1 MKNIFSIL
9 FLFFSVSFFGQNGV
23 EKDSIPTKE
32 IKLFNTNYKEFEII
46 GNDVYAITKG
56 DSLIRFNIT
65 TKEFSFILNKVHS
78 ITSNLKYIIGLNK
91 ENKVFKIEN
100 KNDVKIINSELFK
113 GIKKL
118 KHFRPYE
125 IISFKNEYLI
135 ISQSGII
142 YKNKLYKIR
151 SWLSNLSVS
160 KKRGFNKP
168 NLSFIDSNNLLW
180 MCFDLG
186 EFGQDIVF
194 FDLEKHMYLELKHI
208 FQKEPY
214 FPEKS
219 SEYKSKMMKSYPNKV
234 KLIEDDLY
242 YKFPY
247 NLPIYCPIKGI
258 AQNKEGKFLITQ
270 SLMHFMLSGGLL
282 FMIENDNYT
291 TSILLKNL
299 VEYKEPFYEDFL
311 NFNEAKEYIGTCT
324 YNKFNDSFY
333 YYSDNGFFKIIE
345 SDNNTKKELFFKP
358 NLKWKFGLPNSLGY
372 QMDVLKFEFISAN
385 EIIFLTSNNGIGYY
399 DTNFVT
405 YFQ

>member
-142 YKNKLYKIR
+142 YKNKCWI
-151 SWLSNLSVS
+151 
-160 KKRGFNKP
+160 
-168 NLSFIDSNNLLW
+168 
-180 MCFDLG
+180 
-186 EFGQDIVF
+186 
-194 FDLEKHMYLELKHI
+194 
-208 FQKEPY
+208 
-214 FPEKS
+214 
-219 SEYKSKMMKSYPNKV
+219 
-234 KLIEDDLY
+234 
-242 YKFPY
+242 
-247 NLPIYCPIKGI
+247 
-258 AQNKEGKFLITQ
+258 
-270 SLMHFMLSGGLL
+270 
-282 FMIENDNYT
+282 
-291 TSILLKNL
+291 
-299 VEYKEPFYEDFL
+299 
-311 NFNEAKEYIGTCT
+311 
-324 YNKFNDSFY
+324 
-333 YYSDNGFFKIIE
+333 
-345 SDNNTKKELFFKP
+345 
-358 NLKWKFGLPNSLGY
+358 
-372 QMDVLKFEFISAN
+372 
-385 EIIFLTSNNGIGYY
+385 
-399 DTNFVT
+399 
-405 YFQ
+405 